1 MGREGGSWDGKSRK
15 RASGPS
21 CLGLQEPGQRLRL
34 EAFQK
39 VCVWRSRRLEQSL
52 LAKPPGWLGRATSPA
67 LLHELRGQSGEP
79 PASLGTRRS
88 PCPVFQGKK
97 INPWKAFP
105 PAQAH
110 TDPSVCG
117 GQQLPSGD
125 EPLHTRSST
134 WRALSPC
141 QLEVTHCC
149 RHRRARRRPKGLR
162 VRLPLP
168 FPTALLLFLR
178 SLPWL
183 LLSAWPSAVLL
194 SGGGPWPSAKVHP
207 WRGGCGESFE
217 KFNLSRAA
225 GAANATTLP
234 DLGVNS
240 AEEEQ
245 KRQRLAQCW
254 PGITPGEEAA
264 RSGKAMG
271 GLLPRGGA
279 ASRPPGSSTQCS
291 CRGFKRESKQQGN
304 GIARGRAGALL
315 LVLSPTY
322 PVITHECLGVRVQL
336 VTSTQSCTSSLCQ
349 SAPRQGSALRC
360 LSLLY
365 SQSCIHPCSV
375 TFFSIRIYLLLPGG
389 NPRRPAPAVP
399 PTPPGRELLPLGDE
413 EI

>member
-1 MGREGGSWDGKSRK
+1 MLYCRVSW
-15 RASGPS
+15 
-21 CLGLQEPGQRLRL
+21 RLRTAAGTA
-34 EAFQK
+34 EPAEGQKGFGSVSPSPFQPR
-39 VCVWRSRRLEQSL
+39 CCLFF
-52 LAKPPGWLGRATSPA
+52 APFPG
-67 LLHELRGQSGEP
+67 
-79 PASLGTRRS
+79 
-88 PCPVFQGKK
+88 C
-97 INPWKAFP
+97 
-105 PAQAH
+105 
-110 TDPSVCG
+110 
-117 GQQLPSGD
+117 
-125 EPLHTRSST
+125 
-134 WRALSPC
+134 
-141 QLEVTHCC
+141 CC
-149 RHRRARRRPKGLR
+149 RCGQ
-162 VRLPLP
+162 VRC
-168 FPTALLLFLR
+168 F
-178 SLPWL
+178 
-183 LLSAWPSAVLL
+183 SAVAGLGPPPR
-194 SGGGPWPSAKVHP
+194 SIPGG
-207 WRGGCGESFE
+207 GGCGESFE
-217 KFNLSRAA
+217 KFNLSGAA

-245 KRQRLAQCW
+245 KRRRLARCW

-271 GLLPRGGA
+271 GLLPCGGA

-291 CRGFKRESKQQGN
+291 CRGFKQESKQQGN

-349 SAPRQGSALRC
+349 SVPRQGSALRC

-375 TFFSIRIYLLLPGG
+375 TLSIRIYLLLPGG